1 MQAFIEAL
9 SSQETLQGKRNDIE
23 AKMKNNEKVLME
35 AAQGKKKSFS
45 EEQKYKLQSELQE
58 LKKEKDTIL
67 MLCDIISALTVYIEI
82 ENYKNSKVKFYHNTL
97 RKLGGFEINNAQ
109 I

>member
-1 MQAFIEAL
+1 
-9 SSQETLQGKRNDIE
+9 
-23 AKMKNNEKVLME
+23 
-35 AAQGKKKSFS
+35 
-45 EEQKYKLQSELQE
+45 
-58 LKKEKDTIL
+58 